1 MNGFSQMLGCSNAA
15 HRTHPRLARRIGWA
29 GILTAVILIPSL
41 AKAEGESGQ
50 KYMIGVKGTYQ
61 ESYISKT
68 SSSRTQSLRTD
79 DDVNRFDSSGASV
92 LFMTTPSPI
101 LSHLAWSTY
110 LDFVTYSQSTDE
122 KTLHVSRTDL
132 GAGVYLTTGNVR
144 EGNVGLYLGVIAA
157 ASGLSLQGNF
167 NFSSS
172 TIYQLYIA
180 ELAAARAQGRI
191 TPADSLNRIDVLT
204 YSRSEAKTLTKDRKN
219 IYFAYK
225 AGFITLDQFI
235 VADIALGKN
244 KDLTTLGILGLAGT
258 SLDERHRYYALN
270 QDSAERK
277 GDFGGLPVII
287 ELGYIGDNILI
298 QYTAEAP
305 SQFKGKGDNFYM
317 EQHTLKV
324 GVYVKL

>member
-1 MNGFSQMLGCSNAA
+1 MNGFSMNVGVRKAPFHSPRKMAFLWILSAA
-15 HRTHPRLARRIGWA
+15 L
-29 GILTAVILIPSL
+29 LFPSI
-41 AKAEGESGQ
+41 AAAEGESGQ

-61 ESYISKT
+61 ESYIGKSFT
-68 SSSRTQSLRTD
+68 PRTQTMRD
-79 DDVNRFDSSGASV
+79 ADGVNRFYSSGGSV

-110 LDFVTYSQSTDE
+110 IDFVTYSQSTDE
-122 KTLHVSRTDL
+122 KTLRVSRTDL
-132 GAGVYLTTGNVR
+132 GAGLYLTSGNVR

-167 NFSSS
+167 NFTSSS
-172 TIYQLYIA
+172 YYQLYIA
-180 ELAAARAQGRI
+180 ELAAARAQQR
-191 TPADSLNRIDVLT
+191 TSWADSLNRIDVLT
-204 YSRSEAKTLTKDRKN
+204 YSRSASKTLTKDRRN
-219 IYFAYK
+219 VYYAYK
-225 AGFITLDQFI
+225 AGLINLDQFI
-235 VADIALGKN
+235 IADIALGKN
-244 KDLTTLGILGLAGT
+244 KDLTTIALLGLAGT
-258 SLDERHRYYALN
+258 TLDERHRYYALN

-277 GDFGGLPVII
+277 GDFAGVPVIL

-305 SQFKGKGDNFYM
+305 SQFRGKGDNFYM